1 MLRGFFLVA
10 AVTMIGMFYTLAT
23 IVMLLLAP
31 SPHHRFGLTEPMPRL
46 DGTVRLASYNMLNFF
61 DQSDDPA
68 LQGDYDDFGDNP
80 GPTTDERCR
89 ELARVIRAVDADIL
103 ALQEVESQEALAWFR
118 DTYLADMGYD
128 YIASKEVG
136 YYRGIEQSLLS
147 RFPISNVKTWPSA
160 DLSKVKRT
168 GGGWD
173 AVPEGVDDIRF
184 QRSPLCATVKTPDG
198 YELTLF
204 VVHHKAGYNN
214 RWHREAESLQV
225 MEFIEGMTR
234 RDSDRNIVVIGDFNA
249 QPWDRSMQVYF
260 RRGMTDAM
268 TTRTHNIEHDDA
280 SPVVKTHTS
289 GRVIDF
295 VLLNQAAMGELV
307 GGSGFVLGTSGE
319 EYDWMKVDPP
329 AGYASDHYPVVIDMV
344 PTEGQ
349 GDSIEAT
356 AWPRS
361 AMRTALAASPIKPV
375 DARASSSVSKGSTS
389 KPDAG
394 VDGYMASARSEVF
407 HDANCSNAQKISE
420 KNRVRYGSIADARKD
435 GKRPAK
441 CCNPG
446 S

>member
-1 MLRGFFLVA
+1 MINAVVA
-10 AVTMIGMFYTLAT
+10 LAL
-23 IVMLLLAP
+23 LLLAP
-31 SPHHRFGLTEPMPRL
+31 SPHHRFGLTEPMPRQ
-46 DGTVRLASYNMLNFF
+46 DGTIRVATYNMLNFF
-61 DQSDDPA
+61 DQKNDRS
-68 LQGDYDDFGDNP
+68 LEGEYDDFGDNP
-80 GPTTDERCR
+80 GPTSSARCE
-89 ELARVIRAVDADIL
+89 ELAKVIRAIDADVL
-103 ALQEVESQEALAWFR
+103 ALQEVESEEALEWFR

-128 YIASKEVG
+128 HVASEEVG
-136 YYRGIEQSLLS
+136 YYRGIEQSFLS
-147 RFPISNVKTWPSA
+147 RFPITEVNTWPKA
-160 DLSKVKRT
+160 NLDKVKRT

-173 AVPEGVDDIRF
+173 EIPAGTRNLRF
-184 QRSPLCATVKTPDG
+184 QRSPICVTVKTPEG
-198 YELTLF
+198 YELTVF
-204 VVHHKAGYNN
+204 SVHHKSGRN
-214 RWHREAESLQV
+214 RWHREAEALQIMDYV
-225 MEFIEGMTR
+225 QEMSE
-234 RDSDRNIVVIGDFNA
+234 RDPARNIIIAGDFNA

-280 SPVVKTHTS
+280 SPVVKIHTS
-289 GRVIDF
+289 DRVIDF

-307 GGSGFVLGTSGE
+307 GGSGFVMGTSGE

-344 PTEGQ
+344 PIEGQ
-349 GDSIEAT
+349 GDTVEAP

-361 AMRTALAASPIKPV
+361 AMRTALSANPIKQV
-375 DARASSSVSKGSTS
+375 DARATGGSSKGSTS

-394 VDGYMASARSEVF
+394 VNGYMASARSQVF

-420 KNRVRYGSIADARKD
+420 KNRVQYASIADAKKD

>member
-1 MLRGFFLVA
+1 MINAVVA
-10 AVTMIGMFYTLAT
+10 LAL
-23 IVMLLLAP
+23 LLLAP
-31 SPHHRFGLTEPMPRL
+31 SPHHRFGLTEPMPRP
-46 DGTVRLASYNMLNFF
+46 DGTIRVATYNMLNFF
-61 DQSDDPA
+61 DQKNDRS
-68 LQGDYDDFGDNP
+68 LEGEYDDFGDNP
-80 GPTTDERCR
+80 GPTSSARCE
-89 ELARVIRAVDADIL
+89 ELAKVIRAIDADVL
-103 ALQEVESQEALAWFR
+103 ALQEVESEEALEWFR

-128 YIASKEVG
+128 HLASEEVG
-136 YYRGIEQSLLS
+136 YYRGIEQSFLS
-147 RFPISNVKTWPSA
+147 RFPIKEVKTWPNA
-160 DLSKVKRT
+160 RLDKVKRT

-173 AVPEGVDDIRF
+173 EIPAGTRNFGF
-184 QRSPLCATVKTPDG
+184 QRSPLCVTVRTPEG
-198 YELTLF
+198 YELTIFSL
-204 VVHHKAGYNN
+204 HHKSGRN
-214 RWHREAESLQV
+214 RWHREAEALQI
-225 MEFIEGMTR
+225 MEYVQEMSE
-234 RDSDRNIVVIGDFNA
+234 RDPSRNIIVAGDFNA

-344 PTEGQ
+344 PNEGQ
-349 GDSIEAT
+349 GDTVEAA

-361 AMRTALAASPIKPV
+361 AMRTALSATPIQKV
-375 DARASSSVSKGSTS
+375 DARASSSSSKSSTS

-394 VDGYMASARSEVF
+394 VDGYMASARSQVF
-407 HDANCSNAQKISE
+407 HDANCTNAQKISE
-420 KNRVRYGSIADARKD
+420 KNRVRYGSIADAKKD